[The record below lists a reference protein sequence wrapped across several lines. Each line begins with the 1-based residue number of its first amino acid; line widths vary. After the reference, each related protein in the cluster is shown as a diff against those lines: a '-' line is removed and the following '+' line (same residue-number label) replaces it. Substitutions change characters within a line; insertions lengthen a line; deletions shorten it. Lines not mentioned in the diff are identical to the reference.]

1 MNLAD
6 IIKKL
11 NLTVFSGID
20 LDKIQVNGAY
30 TSDLLSDVM
39 ARSRENDI
47 WITLQIHPNIVAVAG
62 LKNHAAIVLVNGR
75 RPEKETLSKAEQ
87 ENRPVLGTEDSA
99 FTVSGKI
106 YALFQQ
112 EDLC

>member
-6 IIKKL
+6 IIEKM
-11 NLTVFSGID
+11 NLTVFSGKE
-20 LDKIQVNGAY
+20 LHKITVKGAY

-39 ARSRENDI
+39 AHSREKDL
-47 WITLQIHPNIVAVAG
+47 WITLQIHPNIIAVAG
-62 LKNHAAIVLVNGR
+62 LKNHAAVILVNGR
-75 RPEKETLSKAEQ
+75 QPEKDTLSKARQ

-106 YALFQQ
+106 YALFQR